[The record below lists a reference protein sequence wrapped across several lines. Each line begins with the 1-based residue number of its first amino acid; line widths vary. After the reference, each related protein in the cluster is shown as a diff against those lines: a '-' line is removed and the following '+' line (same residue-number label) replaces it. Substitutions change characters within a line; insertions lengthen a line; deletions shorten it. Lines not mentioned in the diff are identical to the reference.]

1 MLLIRA
7 LGLTPFLLLI
17 LSQLPAQ
24 SALALDTINLGPLF
38 YMEKD
43 SEKGTKTID
52 ALGPFVSY
60 KRGEHEKEYG
70 FRPIFYNYRNY
81 NKDMTSFDFL
91 YPLSTHRT
99 FEGDTK
105 FQMLVYIFFYRS
117 DIRPSGFVEKDFTFF
132 PFVFSKRAEDP
143 EESYFAFFPFGGR
156 VKNKYGKDEI
166 SFFLFPLFMQTKKD
180 GVTNNNFIWP
190 FIGSYHGE
198 GVRGGRLWPVYGKRY
213 KPDTFSESFALW
225 PIFLNR
231 EIEFMGYEA
240 KMKAVMPFYYG
251 VDFPGRKQRTYLW
264 PFFNTID
271 NTERGFKRWDM
282 PWFFVSI
289 SRGSVHTNRLW
300 PLYSKRR
307 EEGYETGFLLWPLYQ
322 YKFADLET
330 YRQERR
336 TFALFL
342 YKDIKDKPIQEG
354 GKSGRAI
361 HFWPLFSFKSKT
373 DGPAHF
379 HLISPL
385 ETFLPENPPRE
396 RNWAPFWRIFN
407 WERDEEGNEFSSFLW
422 NTLRTEHTKESTK
435 IELRPIIPL
444 ISIESGETRSNFSL
458 LGGFLGYSRKNSNKT
473 LRFLYIPVNISGG
486 GSPPANASTAETMI
500 LGDV

>member
-1 MLLIRA
+1 MLLKSA
-7 LGLTPFLLLI
+7 LRLTPLFLLI
-17 LSQLPAQ
+17 LSQFPAER
-24 SALALDTINLGPLF
+24 ARALDTINLGPLF
-38 YMEKD
+38 YMKKD
-43 SEKGTKTID
+43 SEKGTKKVD
-52 ALGPFVSY
+52 ALGPFISY
-60 KRGEHEKEYG
+60 KSAEHEKEYG

-81 NKDMTSFDFL
+81 KKDRASFDFL

-105 FQMLVYIFFYRS
+105 FQMLVYILFYRS
-117 DIRPSGFVEKDFTFF
+117 NLRPSGFVEKDFTFF
-132 PFVFSKRAEDP
+132 PFIFSKRAEDP
-143 EESYFAFFPFGGR
+143 ERSYFAFFPFGGR
-156 VKNKYGKDEI
+156 LKNKYGKDEI
-166 SFFLFPLFMQTKKD
+166 SFFLFPLFLQTRNK

-190 FIGSYHGE
+190 FIGAYSGE
-198 GVRGGRLWPVYGKRY
+198 GVSGGRLWPVYGKRY
-213 KPDTFSESFALW
+213 KPDAFSESFALW

-231 EIEFMGYEA
+231 KAEFMGHQA
-240 KMKAVMPFYYG
+240 RMKAVMPFYYG

-264 PFFNTID
+264 PFFNTIE
-271 NTERGFKRWDM
+271 NTERDFKRWDM
-282 PWFFVSI
+282 PWFFVTVT
-289 SRGSVHTNRLW
+289 RGSIHTNRLW

-307 EEGYETGFLLWPLYQ
+307 EEGYETGFVLWPLYQ
-322 YKFADLET
+322 YKFTDYDG

-342 YKDIKDKPIQEG
+342 YKDIKDKPTEEG
-354 GKSGRAI
+354 GKSGRTI

-373 DGPAHF
+373 GGPTHF

-444 ISIESGETRSNFSL
+444 LSIERGGTRSKFNL
-458 LGGFLGYSRKNSNKT
+458 LGGLLGYSRNNSKKT
-473 LRFLYIPVNISGG
+473 FRFLYIPVNISSNS
-486 GSPPANASTAETMI
+486 GSPANASSAEAMI